1 MFSQKSKNKETWNNN
16 RYVRFLNSSNIE
28 HYIVYIFA
36 DIFFNSMILC
46 LMTSGSEVSE
56 NTLLASDV
64 IHLFLYVLQSQ
75 LKKSVIVRSA
85 DVRIY

>member
-1 MFSQKSKNKETWNNN
+1 M
-16 RYVRFLNSSNIE
+16 
-28 HYIVYIFA
+28 YIFA

-56 NTLLASDV
+56 NTLLASEV
-64 IHLFLYVLQSQ
+64 IDLFLYVLQSQ

>member
-1 MFSQKSKNKETWNNN
+1 M
-16 RYVRFLNSSNIE
+16 
-28 HYIVYIFA
+28 YIFA

-56 NTLLASDV
+56 NTLLASEV
-64 IHLFLYVLQSQ
+64 IDLFLYVLQSQ
-75 LKKSVIVRSA
+75 LKKSVIVRLA

>member
-1 MFSQKSKNKETWNNN
+1 M
-16 RYVRFLNSSNIE
+16 
-28 HYIVYIFA
+28 YIFA
-36 DIFFNSMILC
+36 DIFFSSMFLC

-64 IHLFLYVLQSQ
+64 IDLFLYVLQSQ
-75 LKKSVIVRSA
+75 LKKSVIVRLA

>member
-1 MFSQKSKNKETWNNN
+1 MF
-16 RYVRFLNSSNIE
+16 
-28 HYIVYIFA
+28 
-36 DIFFNSMILC
+36 LC

-56 NTLLASDV
+56 NTLLASEV
-64 IHLFLYVLQSQ
+64 IDLFLFVLQSQ

>member
-1 MFSQKSKNKETWNNN
+1 M
-16 RYVRFLNSSNIE
+16 
-28 HYIVYIFA
+28 YIFA

-56 NTLLASDV
+56 NTLLASEV
-64 IHLFLYVLQSQ
+64 IDLSLYVLQSQ

-85 DVRIY
+85 DVKIY

>member
-1 MFSQKSKNKETWNNN
+1 
-16 RYVRFLNSSNIE
+16 
-28 HYIVYIFA
+28 
-36 DIFFNSMILC
+36 MILC

-56 NTLLASDV
+56 NTLLASEV
-64 IHLFLYVLQSQ
+64 IDLFVFVLQSQ